1 MENRSTEDYIK
12 SIFQLGRKGGMVS
25 TSALARQ
32 LGVRNGSITGM
43 LKSLALRNLVRY
55 ERYRGVSL
63 TARGRRIALQT
74 IRRHRLWE
82 VFLVQSLG
90 YSWDQVHVEAERLEH
105 VTSEKL
111 EKHLDRVL
119 GYPGF
124 DPHGDPIPTVR
135 GQIDVELKTRL
146 TDCRPGWTAV
156 VRRVSD
162 RNSATLK
169 HLADMG
175 LGIDSRLRVT
185 GKGEP
190 DGSITIVVGRTTRLL
205 ERQIAESIFVV
216 SRRLRT

>member
-12 SIFQLGRKGGMVS
+12 SIFQLGPDGGVVS

-32 LGVRNGSITGM
+32 LGVRNASITGM

-63 TARGRRIALQT
+63 TSRGRRIALQT

-82 VFLVQSLG
+82 VFLIESLG
-90 YSWDQVHVEAERLEH
+90 YSWDQVHDEAERLEH
-105 VTSEKL
+105 VTSHQL
-111 EKHLDRVL
+111 EKRLDRAL

-135 GQIDVELKTRL
+135 GRIHVGSKTKL
-146 TDCRPGWTAV
+146 TDCHPGCTAV

-162 RNSATLK
+162 RNRGTLK
-169 HLADMG
+169 LLADMG
-175 LGIDSRLRVT
+175 LGIDTRVRVT
-185 GKGEP
+185 EKGKPG
-190 DGSITIVVGRTTRLL
+190 GSITIMVGRKRRLL
-205 ERQIAESIFVV
+205 DRQIAESIFVDTG
-216 SRRLRT
+216 RERP

>member
-12 SIFQLGRKGGMVS
+12 NIFQLGREGGMVS

-32 LGVRNGSITGM
+32 LGVKNASITGM

-55 ERYRGVSL
+55 EPYRGVSL

-90 YSWDQVHVEAERLEH
+90 YSWDQVHVEADRLEH

-135 GQIDVELKTRL
+135 GQINVESKMRL
-146 TDCRPGWTAV
+146 TDCRPGCTAV

-175 LGIDSRLRVT
+175 LGIDTRLRVT
-185 GKGEP
+185 GKGKP
-190 DGSITIVVGRTTRLL
+190 DGSITIMVGRKTRLL
-205 ERQIAESIFVV
+205 DRQIAESIFVV